1 MKKIHLTRPSDSAG
15 GRKRKNNRTDHQS
28 LPYIYLILI
37 FFKHQTSH
45 CRIEFCQKKKK
56 KKQTK
61 IIYGARWHDYA
72 RHIDLA
78 VEKRVGRREANGMR
92 PILDCWIENTHYC
105 TRTEGKFTS
114 NLTTPV
120 ARLDLKKNECGRLV
134 CSLIVRIY
142 RFMTNKIFNRSHGF

>member
-1 MKKIHLTRPSDSAG
+1 MW
-15 GRKRKNNRTDHQS
+15 KR
-28 LPYIYLILI
+28 YIWRDPLIVQEVAKEKTTGPIINHYLIFTWYS
-37 FFKHQTSH
+37 FFSNIKPVIVVSNSV
-45 CRIEFCQKKKK
+45 KKK